1 MGAPKSTHA
10 HPLAWGNKKM
20 QVTNFP
26 LLQKFGKLGGGR
38 GRGQIQ
44 RFLENE
50 SLKEN

>member
-10 HPLAWGNKKM
+10 HPLAWGKNKIH
-20 QVTNFP
+20 VTNCP
-26 LLQKFGKLGGGR
+26 SLQTWGTLGGGR